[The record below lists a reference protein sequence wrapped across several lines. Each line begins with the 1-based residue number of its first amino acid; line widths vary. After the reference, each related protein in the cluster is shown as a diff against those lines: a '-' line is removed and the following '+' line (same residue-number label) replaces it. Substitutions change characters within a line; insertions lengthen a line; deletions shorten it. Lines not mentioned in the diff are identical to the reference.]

1 MTKKTYQVE
10 GMTCPTC
17 VIMIEKALK
26 KTKGIDGYEVLY
38 NSGRVKVTYDEDVIS
53 SEDIRATI
61 EQLGYRVVSE
71 K

>member
-26 KTKGIDGYEVLY
+26 KAKGIDAYEVLY